1 MILVLEYLHLMC
13 SVLLSYNFA
22 PLQYVILS
30 FCFLLSES
38 AHLICW
44 CSFLVCLYPII
55 PFWVFINVLH
65 CLLSLFIYRCLM
77 CGIFHWTFLPCVCF
91 FYLVSALWLYLNV
104 SLSHFPLSL
113 RHTRCTSF
121 VSFLYLSST
130 RFLRL
135 WLYVSVHLPCK
146 LLLYSHALAFSFR
159 LLVIFDFIPV
169 C

>member
-1 MILVLEYLHLMC
+1 M
-13 SVLLSYNFA
+13 
-22 PLQYVILS
+22 
-30 FCFLLSES
+30 
-38 AHLICW
+38 
-44 CSFLVCLYPII
+44 
-55 PFWVFINVLH
+55 LH
-65 CLLSLFIYRCLM
+65 CLLSLSIYRCLM

-159 LLVIFDFIPV
+159 LLVILILFLFVSYIFVSILCGSDDIILIALLNKIWSCSYHILLGSHTNAPL
-169 C
+169 